1 MRRAPAWPV
10 ALALACL
17 APATS
22 GVEAQ
27 EPPAGQEAAVE
38 EKADTLG
45 WHVVR
50 EGETLEGIT
59 EYYLGASRPWP
70 ENWQLIPD
78 VEDPHLLHPGQR
90 LRVIIERRLPPR
102 SAQVTKIGR
111 RVDDKFHPYDWQK
124 ATIGDLLK
132 QQDAVR
138 THRRS
143 SAELRFDNDT
153 RLLVTED
160 SVVFLRAVESTVTGV
175 QRESIEIL
183 EGQADIETVP
193 TRPGTHEV
201 EILVGEVTA
210 KPKSGA
216 TEVGQ
221 ARARQ
226 ASGGGAQLMVF
237 KGESEVEAAGAVV
250 SVPKGMGTSVAEGAP
265 PSPPEKLLPAPQV
278 RSPKAGSSWDYAN
291 PPFSWQEV
299 AEARSYVV
307 EVCADRDCGKLVERA
322 TGLADTSWVPDAL
335 EASDLYWR
343 VTAVSASGLDG
354 SPSKAIAFRINSG
367 RSAAAD
373 ARTWA
378 VVARWRWRPRTTP
391 RVLPRCSTAGTA
403 ANGVPGRARS
413 WNPPTIPISI
423 SWSCRPR
430 IASAGG
436 RASSRSRCSATRA
449 LHGRPMSSST
459 ESDGRLHRPWP
470 SETSCRVCGPAC

>member
-59 EYYLGASRPWP
+59 EYYLGAGRLWP
-70 ENWQLIPD
+70 ENWQLNPD

-335 EASDLYWR
+335 EAGDLYWR

-354 SPSKAIAFRINSG
+354 FPSKAIAFRINSG
-367 RSAAAD
+367 RSDTEPPAVAA
-373 ARTWA
+373 
-378 VVARWRWRPRTTP
+378 
-391 RVLPRCSTAGTA
+391 VLFGAGQ
-403 ANGVPGRARS
+403 VD
-413 WNPPTIPISI
+413 
-423 SWSCRPR
+423 
-430 IASAGG
+430 GG
-436 RASSRSRCSATRA
+436 
-449 LHGRPMSSST
+449 
-459 ESDGRLHRPWP
+459 GRLHLGGGGSVALAAQDDAAGVAEVLYRWDGGEWRTWQGEKLEPSDDTDLHLLELQATDRIGRRSGLFAFEVQRDASSPRPP
-470 SETSCRVCGPAC
+470 DVVVD